1 MVLLERGLFVV
12 VTASGAVEARDAATG
27 EFRWKLGLPGE
38 SLFPPGLY
46 RAEPFAILL
55 SSARG
60 NLFLVDAASGG
71 ILAEADLGFELA
83 LPPLVDLPR
92 LYFGTTAGELV
103 AFDFEKKREDFK
115 APVGEPSLALARS
128 GETLIASG
136 SERTLTAIDTAS
148 GVELW
153 RLRGRSPFAAP
164 ATFAR
169 DRVYVGNDAGDF
181 YSLSLEDGNPKFR
194 WATGAAIR
202 FAPLVED
209 RLVYLTSF
217 GNELY
222 AYDAGGGSEQ
232 FRVPLPGR
240 PASSPFRFG
249 ARLVIATYDG
259 ALVEVDTDKA
269 AVTKTFTAPSEL
281 GASPAFLPS
290 RGPESNGAGGYAAHR
305 IALPLRTG
313 EVLLLGH
320 QAEKPEPE
328 PPGREDSLSWK

>member
-1 MVLLERGLFVV
+1 VV

-38 SLFPPGLY
+38 ALFTPSVY
-46 RAEPFAILL
+46 RVEPFEVLL
-55 SSARG
+55 SSSAG
-60 NLFLVDAASGG
+60 NLFLVDAATGG
-71 ILAEADLGFELA
+71 ILAEVDLPFELA
-83 LPPLVDLPR
+83 LPPLVDSPR
-92 LYFGTTAGELV
+92 VYFGTPAGELV
-103 AFDFEKKREDFK
+103 AFDFEKKTEDFK
-115 APVGEPSLALARS
+115 EPIGERSLALAHS
-128 GETLIASG
+128 GEAVVASG
-136 SERTLTAIDTAS
+136 SERTLTAIDAGS
-148 GVELW
+148 GMDLW

-164 ATFAR
+164 AAIEK
-169 DRVYVGNDAGDF
+169 DRVYIGNDAGDF
-181 YSLSLEDGNPKFR
+181 YSLSLKDGKTRFR
-194 WATGAAIR
+194 WSTGAAIR

-209 RLVYLTSF
+209 RLVYVTSF

-232 FRVPLPGR
+232 LRVALPGR
-240 PASSPFRFG
+240 PASSPVRFG

-259 ALVEVDTDKA
+259 GLLEVDTEKA

-281 GASPAFLPS
+281 GAAPAFLPS
-290 RGPESNGAGGYAAHR
+290 RGSESNGTGGYAAHR

-320 QAEKPEPE
+320 QPEEPKAE